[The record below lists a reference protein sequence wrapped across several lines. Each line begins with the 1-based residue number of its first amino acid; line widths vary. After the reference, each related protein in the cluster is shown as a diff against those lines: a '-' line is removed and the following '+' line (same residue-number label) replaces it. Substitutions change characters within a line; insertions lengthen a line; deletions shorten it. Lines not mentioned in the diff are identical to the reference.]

1 MGTSTEALDIAN
13 RIISASPILESFGNA
28 QTLRNPNSSRFGK
41 WMELD
46 FDEQHRISGS
56 SITSYLLE
64 KGRVTKASHGERSYH
79 IFYQMLRGGVPFL
92 HDKSTSAYRYL
103 NIHGGDKEAPD
114 FEDSVNHENMMSSF
128 TAMGFAKDE
137 VNEILKCVAA
147 VLYLGNIE
155 FEDEHDEEASCV
167 SDASNEAAQRASDL
181 VEVDI
186 NQLRT
191 SLTTKAMSTGAR
203 RTIVTQRLNVDKA
216 VDTRDSLARALY
228 DRTFTYIIKRMN
240 ESVDASKKVSH
251 IGLLDIFGFEIFK
264 IIASNNYVST
274 IATKC
279 CKITLILSFLRLKS
293 SCMRTRALRVT
304 QSNSE
309 TMPL

>member
-1 MGTSTEALDIAN
+1 MCSFGHNQSLLISGESGAGKTEATKQCLSFLAAIAGASVQTTTINDAGSRKSRRKSTLVGTSTEALDIAN

-46 FDEQHRISGS
+46 FDEQHRISGVN
-56 SITSYLLE
+56 ITSYLLE

-186 NQLRT
+186 NP
-191 SLTTKAMSTGAR
+191 
-203 RTIVTQRLNVDKA
+203 
-216 VDTRDSLARALY
+216 
-228 DRTFTYIIKRMN
+228 
-240 ESVDASKKVSH
+240 ASH
-251 IGLLDIFGFEIFK
+251 L
-264 IIASNNYVST
+264 
-274 IATKC
+274 
-279 CKITLILSFLRLKS
+279 
-293 SCMRTRALRVT
+293 
-304 QSNSE
+304 
-309 TMPL
+309 P